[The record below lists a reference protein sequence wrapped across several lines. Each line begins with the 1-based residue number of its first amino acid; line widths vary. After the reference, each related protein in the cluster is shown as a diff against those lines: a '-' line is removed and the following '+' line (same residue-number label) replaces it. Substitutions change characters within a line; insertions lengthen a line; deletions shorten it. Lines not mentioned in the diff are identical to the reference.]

1 MAPIRVGIIGLSK
14 SATTSWAAIAH
25 LPYLQTV
32 TDRFSITA
40 LCNTSVTAA
49 QKAISDYGL
58 PATTKAYGDPSDL
71 AKDPDVD
78 LVVCC
83 TRVDSHYATIRP
95 SIEAGK
101 NVFVEWPLASRAQEA
116 RELASLAQKHGV
128 KTMVGL
134 QGRLS
139 PIIKSVKRLLDA
151 GEVGQVLSSSVV
163 ASGGLMSRDAL
174 PQGLK
179 YFTEKDVGGNIVT
192 IGFAHS
198 MLFPKSRV
206 RIVALL

>member
-14 SATTSWAAIAH
+14 SATSSWASVAH
-25 LPYLQTV
+25 LPYLLTV
-32 TDRFSITA
+32 TDKFSITA

-58 PATTKAYGDPSDL
+58 PAATKAYGDASDL

-83 TRVDSHYATIRP
+83 TRVDSHYPTIRP

-101 NVFVEWPLASRAQEA
+101 NVFVEWPLASRVQEA
-116 RELASLAQKHGV
+116 RELANLAQKHGV

-134 QGRLS
+134 QGRVS
-139 PIIKSVKRLLDA
+139 PIIKTVKKLLEA
-151 GEVGQVLSSSVV
+151 GEIGRVLSSSVV
-163 ASGGLMSRDAL
+163 ASGGLKSRDTVS
-174 PQGLK
+174 QGLK

-192 IGFAHS
+192 IGFGHS
-198 MLFPKSRV
+198 MVSPKSRV
-206 RIVALL
+206 RTATLF